1 MAAQVQFN
9 FDAQVVVVTGG
20 AQGIGEACVRKLA
33 ASRARVALWDVD
45 AARGEAV
52 VAALAA
58 QAGSPGDG
66 LDSGTGEGGH
76 PAPAL
81 FVPCDVADPAAV
93 DAAVAATLAWG
104 GRIDGLVNNA
114 GIVRAAPFLDMA
126 EEDWRAVLDVN
137 LSGAFR
143 VAQRVARAMVA
154 RPGSADGGG
163 GGAIVNM
170 GSVSGLLASP
180 DLAGYNVS
188 KSGMHQL
195 TRVMAVAL
203 AAQGVRVNAVAP
215 GTIATDLAVRAVMGS
230 AEARARVL
238 GRTPLG
244 RLGEPGE
251 VADAV
256 AFLLSPA
263 ASYLTGSV
271 LTIDGGRT
279 ALNYTMPTR

>member
-1 MAAQVQFN
+1 MTATVR
-9 FDAQVVVVTGG
+9 FDFDGQVVVVTGG
-20 AQGIGEACVRKLA
+20 AQGIGEACVRLLA

-45 AARGEAV
+45 AHRGEALANELN
-52 VAALAA
+52 AALAA
-58 QAGSPGDG
+58 QN
-66 LDSGTGEGGH
+66 H
-76 PAPAL
+76 APVHVRPTAP
-81 FVPCDVADPAAV
+81 VHWVACNVADAASV
-93 DAAVAATLAWG
+93 EAAVASTLAWA

-114 GIVRAAPFLDMA
+114 GIVRAAPFLDMSD
-126 EEDWRAVLDVN
+126 EDWRAVLDVN

-143 VAQRVARAMVA
+143 VAQRVARVMV
-154 RPGSADGGG
+154 GQG

-203 AAQGVRVNAVAP
+203 APQGVRVNAVAP
-215 GTIATDLAVRAVMGS
+215 GTIGTELAVRAVMGS
-230 AEARARVL
+230 DEARQRVL

-244 RLGEPGE
+244 RLGEPAE
-251 VADAV
+251 VAAAA

-263 ASYLTGSV
+263 AGYLTGSV

-279 ALNYTMPTR
+279 ALNYTMPPA